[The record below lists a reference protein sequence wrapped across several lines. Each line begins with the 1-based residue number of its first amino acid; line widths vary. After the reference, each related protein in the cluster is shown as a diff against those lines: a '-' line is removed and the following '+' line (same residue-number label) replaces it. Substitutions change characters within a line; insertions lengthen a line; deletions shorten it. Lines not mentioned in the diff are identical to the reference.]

1 MIRSEKGARRLLLA
15 LPAILAGAAAFLP
28 QNAAAQAQ
36 PKSEAPVRTE
46 TVVYDNWVVTCRERV
61 EKSAKKFC
69 TATMKVTDNKTKR
82 DVLVWQ
88 FGQDKA
94 GAPVF
99 ALRVPFGV
107 QVKDG
112 VSVTVDAGK
121 PRKADYVSCGG
132 RGGCEAAAPLDA
144 AFTRELSAG
153 KQATVTFVLANG
165 RAVNLKV
172 PLNGIAK
179 ALPALRG

>member
-1 MIRSEKGARRLLLA
+1 MIRSAKGARRLLLA
-15 LPAILAGAAAFLP
+15 LPAILVGASVFLP
-28 QNAAAQAQ
+28 QGAAAQAK
-36 PKSEAPVRTE
+36 PKNEAPVRTE
-46 TVVYDNWVVTCRERV
+46 TVTYDNWIVTCRERV

-69 TATMKVTDNKTKR
+69 TATMKVTDSKSKR

-88 FGQDKA
+88 IGQDKA
-94 GAPVF
+94 GAPTF

-121 PRKADYVSCGG
+121 PRKADYVTCGS
-132 RGGCEAAAPLDA
+132 RGCEAAAPLDN
-144 AFTRELSAG
+144 AFSKELSVG
-153 KQATVTFVLANG
+153 QQATVTFVLANG